1 MKKQTITIIGVALLV
16 LIVISTLSFLLTPP
30 VAVDNLQKFSN
41 YNELKASF
49 ESARNQSYY
58 GGGFPLLDMIGG
70 VMTNVAAP
78 EMAMDSG
85 TSKARSDDFSTT
97 NIQVEGVD
105 EADVVKTDGS
115 YAYVISGNKAFIVDA
130 YPSENMNIVSTIS
143 LGENENPI
151 ELFITENK
159 LLLFTNSGYYNYNNY
174 YGSQEKCVGGSK
186 CIPEFGYRG
195 VVMAKTYDISD
206 RANPVLVNNVELE
219 GSYVSSRLIGN
230 NAYFVVNAYPRYEPY
245 WDGNNY
251 VYDSNDPIIPLQRVN
266 GVTSKIAEA
275 TEVRYIPGVPAQSFV
290 TVAALNLESLNLNKE
305 VVAASGQSVYAS
317 EGYLYLAEQIY
328 NRPVPMPLFGTAFSG
343 NWNNTEKTSIAK
355 FKLDNGSVSFVA
367 EGAVPGR
374 ILNQFS
380 MDEYNGYFR
389 IATTVENNSGWG
401 FVEDAIEEQ
410 RSSNNIY
417 VLGEDMNIV
426 GALEDLA
433 PNEKIYSAR
442 FMGAKA
448 YLVTFKYV
456 DPLFVIDLSN
466 PQNPGVLGKLKIPGY
481 SDYLHPIDETHL
493 LGIGRDVNE
502 LEDQEKVHSTG
513 AVYYTAVKGIKL
525 AIFDVSDVANP
536 KEIYKTVIGGRGT
549 DSEALSEHRA
559 ILFDKEKELLVF
571 PITISEEAE
580 ENNGYIGSIQTFQ
593 GAIVYNVSIDSGFSE
608 RGRITHVSDED
619 ELKRGYYFGSNTRIR
634 RSFYIS
640 DNLYTFSDGM
650 LKANDLSSLAD
661 ISSINFPVTDNYYGY
676 PEEVMIK

>member
-1 MKKQTITIIGVALLV
+1 MKKVKNIYTTK
-16 LIVISTLSFLLTPP
+16 IVGFVFVIVV
-30 VAVDNLQKFSN
+30 VAVIMISMASFYLSQTPQEGDLQKFSS
-41 YNELKASF
+41 YNDLKASF
-49 ESARNQSYY
+49 ESARNQSRS
-58 GGGFPLLDMIGG
+58 GSGFPFLDMFVGG
-70 VMTNVAAP
+70 VMTTGLAP
-78 EMAMDSG
+78 EMAMNDSS
-85 TSKARSDDFSTT
+85 TKASSSDYSTT

-105 EADVVKTDGS
+105 EADIVKTDGS

-130 YPSENMNIVSTIS
+130 YPSETMNIVSTIS
-143 LGENENPI
+143 LSEGESPI

-159 LLLFTNSGYYNYNNY
+159 LLLFTRFGYGYYSYP
-174 YGSQEKCVGGSK
+174 SDKCASGSK
-186 CIPEFGYRG
+186 CIPEFGNTG
-195 VVMAKTYDISD
+195 IVSAKTYNITD
-206 RANPVLVNNVELE
+206 RANPVLVNNVEIE

-245 WDGNNY
+245 WDGNYY
-251 VYDSNDPIIPLQRVN
+251 VYDTNDPIIPLQRVD
-266 GVTSKIAEA
+266 GVVSKIAEA
-275 TEVRYIPGVPAQSFV
+275 TDVGYIPGVPAQSFV
-290 TVAALNLESLNLNKE
+290 TVAAINLQTLQLNKE

-317 EGYLYLAEQIY
+317 ENYLYLAEQIY
-328 NRPVPMPLFGTAFSG
+328 NRPVPMPLFASAFSS

-355 FKLDNGSVSFVA
+355 FRLNNGSVNFVA

-389 IATTVENNSGWG
+389 IATTVENNSGGG
-401 FVEDAIEEQ
+401 FVEKAIEQ

-466 PQNPGVLGKLKIPGY
+466 PQNPVVLGKLKIPGY

-502 LEDQEKVHSTG
+502 LEDAEKIHSTG
-513 AVYYTAVKGIKL
+513 AVYYTAIKGIKI

-536 KEIYKTVIGGRGT
+536 KETFKTVIGGRGT

-559 ILFDKEKELLVF
+559 ILFDKEKELLFSISLITPSAPPCKKTKTNTDIRLKKSVTGINCGFAAPAGAAKGSIIRPITKLKIKNMRAMTNSLVDKEKPF
-571 PITISEEAE
+571 PIDC
-580 ENNGYIGSIQTFQ
+580 N
-593 GAIVYNVSIDSGFSE
+593 
-608 RGRITHVSDED
+608 
-619 ELKRGYYFGSNTRIR
+619 
-634 RSFYIS
+634 
-640 DNLYTFSDGM
+640 M
-650 LKANDLSSLAD
+650 L
-661 ISSINFPVTDNYYGY
+661 I
-676 PEEVMIK
+676 